1 MEPATA
7 PAASPLA
14 APGASAAASGVD
26 SATAA
31 RVLTVGRRIGS
42 LMLAGGA
49 QTEDIESTILAATRA
64 LGLPGTDVVVTFA
77 TISLSWSPGGGVQPL
92 TLVHLVRE
100 RNGDISAQA
109 DVTTLV
115 RRLASGEADLADAE
129 AALDARERGVR
140 HHSRTLTAIAPA
152 VSAGGATLIFGGSL
166 LDLVVTVLIVLIVQ
180 PVVTLL
186 YRSAMVPFFQLV
198 AATLITTL
206 GAVVVAAVVPDIHA
220 SLVLTGA
227 ILRFLP
233 GGALVAG
240 VRDLIDGSIVSGTA
254 RLAEALL
261 LAAGVAA
268 GATVGLAVGAA
279 FEVPLSL
286 SADGPVDWPAAVVI
300 GGSAIAAVSY
310 AVLLGVPRFVLPG
323 VAVAVAIGVGAG
335 FMIPAH
341 GAVVTF
347 ASGALIGGVA
357 RMLALRAGAPAALW
371 IVPAI
376 LPLLPGLA
384 LVSALLATTD
394 TAKVA
399 GLMGALTTA
408 FALGTGVAMGDLAAA
423 ALARIRRHVVQPA
436 VAVAHQ
442 GVDVLVG
449 GAQER
454 IGGWIHRD

>member
-1 MEPATA
+1 MA
-7 PAASPLA
+7 
-14 APGASAAASGVD
+14 V
-26 SATAA
+26 

-49 QTEDIESTILAATRA
+49 QTEDIEATILAATRA

-77 TISLSWSPGGGVQPL
+77 TISLSWSPGGGAQPL

-115 RRLASGEADLADAE
+115 RRLATGDADLADAE

-140 HHSRTLTAIAPA
+140 HHPRALTAVAPA
-152 VSAGGATLIFGGSL
+152 LSAAGATLIFGGSL
-166 LDLVVTVLIVLIVQ
+166 LDLAVTALIVLAVQ
-180 PVVTLL
+180 PALALL
-186 YRSAMVPFFQLV
+186 DRSAMVPFFQLV

-206 GAVVVAAVVPDIHA
+206 GAVVVAGLVTEIHA

-300 GGSAIAAVSY
+300 AGSVVAAVGY

-323 VAVAVAIGVGAG
+323 IALAVAIGAATG
-335 FMIPAH
+335 FVLPAES
-341 GAVVTF
+341 AVVTF
-347 ASGALIGGVA
+347 VAGALIGGVA
-357 RMLALRAGAPAALW
+357 RMIALRAGAPASLW
-371 IVPAI
+371 VVPAI

-384 LVSALLATTD
+384 LVNALLATSD

-399 GLMGALTTA
+399 GLMGAITTA

-423 ALARIRRHVVQPA
+423 ALVRVRQRVVEPA

-454 IGGWIHRD
+454 IGGWIRRD